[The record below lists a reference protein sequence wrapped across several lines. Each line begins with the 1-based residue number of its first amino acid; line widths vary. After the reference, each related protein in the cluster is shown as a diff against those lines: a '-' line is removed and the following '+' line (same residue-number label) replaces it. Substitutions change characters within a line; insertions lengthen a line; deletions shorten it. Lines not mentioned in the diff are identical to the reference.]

1 MTTIKTIEELNELVE
16 KNGKVYVCLASE
28 EIAKKFLMLAEQE
41 GFTFGDGAKPTQKHT
56 SDILAVNQDGTISHV
71 GTVGRMAIGSG
82 KAVKVQWD
90 G

>member
-1 MTTIKTIEELNELVE
+1 MTTIKTIKELAE

-28 EIAKKFLMLAEQE
+28 EIAKKFLTLAEQE

-56 SDILAVNQDGTISHV
+56 SDILTVNQDGTISYV
-71 GTVGRMAIGSG
+71 GTVGRMALGSG
-82 KAVKVQWD
+82 KAVKVQWN